1 MLEKSLLLPLGSVR
15 VLLGVGRRMVRA
27 GTTVSVDLCRRTRL
41 ALLLLLRLF
50 DQILNRHRLGLELR
64 HFVQD

>member
-27 GTTVSVDLCRRTRL
+27 GTTISVDLGRRTRL

-64 HFVQD
+64 HLA